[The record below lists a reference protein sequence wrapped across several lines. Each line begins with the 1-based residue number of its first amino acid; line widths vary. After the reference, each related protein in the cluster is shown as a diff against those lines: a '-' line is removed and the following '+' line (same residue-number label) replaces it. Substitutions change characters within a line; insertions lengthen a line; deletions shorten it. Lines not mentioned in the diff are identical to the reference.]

1 MHSLSKIL
9 SRHGRTITVRMA
21 SSDSVSLD
29 AARTVSGDEYRELHG
44 NNKYRLTVLIHL
56 PASINRF
63 DDSGFSSYLSEDFR
77 VVVRAAFVCRKDA
90 LTG

>member
-9 SRHGRTITVRMA
+9 SRQGRTITVRMA

-44 NNKYRLTVLIHL
+44 NNKYRLTVLKSTRRCRPKGL
-56 PASINRF
+56 WSGGRGMESRGFNSIGVSM
-63 DDSGFSSYLSEDFR
+63 DLAVGSLM
-77 VVVRAAFVCRKDA
+77 A
-90 LTG
+90 